1 MPELFD
7 GSQANHSQP
16 KRRPTPDEYSE
27 VLRNERPATSGFQAF
42 MAKPRAMHFD
52 SQSTEE
58 HILLLLRRHP
68 ITQLPWI
75 IIASLFAFLPLLLT
89 TLPIIAALPGN
100 YLFAAIVGWYLLL
113 TGFILES
120 FLTWFFNV
128 YIITDERI
136 IDVDFLS
143 LIYKNVSSAKID
155 NIEDVTARSGG
166 ALQSIFHYGTVYV
179 QTAGQKREFEF
190 EDVPQPEKVTR
201 LLNELI
207 LEEERE
213 KIEGRVM

>member
-7 GSQANHSQP
+7 GSHPNTNQP
-16 KRRPTPDEYSE
+16 KRRPSPDEYSE
-27 VLRNERPATSGFQAF
+27 VLRNERPATSGFKSF
-42 MAKPRAMHFD
+42 MPKPFAMHFD
-52 SQSTEE
+52 TQSTEE

-75 IIASLFAFLPLLLT
+75 ITAVIFAFLPLFLT
-89 TLPIIAALPGN
+89 TLPIISSLPGN
-100 YLFAAIVGWYLLL
+100 YVFAAVVGWYLLL

-120 FLTWFFNV
+120 FLSWFFNV

-166 ALQSIFHYGTVYV
+166 ALQSIFHFGTVFI